1 MRTAHPANINHIA
14 AGANAHPGEGMQHG
28 QGGRAQQQGMQGGMG
43 QGMGQGMMHGMHANA
58 GHGPMQGMG
67 PGAGSATPN
76 AQGPRGPNTGSTLTV
91 APASRRP
98 RARAAD
104 ARRLNLRRIDAT
116 TVGAAMREKMQNAK
130 TPEERRAIAMAN
142 RTEMEKRA
150 AEQGT
155 AHTHRGPRFGATT
168 N

>member
-1 MRTAHPANINHIA
+1 MNTINTIATAIALTFGIA

-28 QGGRAQQQGMQGGMG
+28 QGAKAQQHQGMQGGMG
-43 QGMGQGMMHGMHANA
+43 QGMAQGMGQGMGHGMHANA

-67 PGAGSATPN
+67 PGAGTATPN
-76 AQGPRGPNTGSTLTV
+76 PQGPRGPNTGSTLKT
-91 APASRRP
+91 PEEQ
-98 RARAAD
+98 
-104 ARRLNLRRIDAT
+104 
-116 TVGAAMREKMQNAK
+116 AAMREKMQNAK

>member
-1 MRTAHPANINHIA
+1 MKTINTIAAAVALSFGIA

-76 AQGPRGPNTGSTLTV
+76 AQGPRGPNTGSTLKT
-91 APASRRP
+91 PE
-98 RARAAD
+98 
-104 ARRLNLRRIDAT
+104 
-116 TVGAAMREKMQNAK
+116 GQAAMREKMQNAK